1 MFSVRCLGLPRRV
14 SPFRHPRIVAYL
26 RLPAAFR
33 SLSRLSSALSAKASS
48 LRPSLLDLPFTP
60 SVALLGGPQA
70 LAWAFP
76 YWFGMASHASPSLVL
91 PISFRKL
98 DIFWL
103 FFSSIRFSRCN
114 HAAMASPYGCH
125 GLGRPLPATTQQGL
139 PAAWSLV
146 DPAAHIPAGLAI
158 FLCSGGHLLSHAVP
172 SIVPSAA
179 WALTCRASTA
189 ACSGWVRVCPPGASP
204 PESSCSA
211 PA

>member
-76 YWFGMASHASPSLVL
+76 YWFGMASHASPRLSCLSRFANLIFFGCFFPVFGFQGAIMPPWL
-91 PISFRKL
+91 PIRVP
-98 DIFWL
+98 
-103 FFSSIRFSRCN
+103 
-114 HAAMASPYGCH
+114 AAM
-125 GLGRPLPATTQQGL
+125 GLSGL
-139 PAAWSLV
+139 EPPTSRL
-146 DPAAHIPAGLAI
+146 
-158 FLCSGGHLLSHAVP
+158 SGVRSNRLSYKP
-172 SIVPSAA
+172 I
-179 WALTCRASTA
+179 
-189 ACSGWVRVCPPGASP
+189 
-204 PESSCSA
+204 
-211 PA
+211 